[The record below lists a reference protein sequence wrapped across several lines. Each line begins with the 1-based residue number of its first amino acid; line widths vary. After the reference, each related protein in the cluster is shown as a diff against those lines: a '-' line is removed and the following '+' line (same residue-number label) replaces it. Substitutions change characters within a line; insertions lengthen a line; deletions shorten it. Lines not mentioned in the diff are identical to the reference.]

1 MHRKYANLREMATEL
16 ELAVNRDNG
25 STAVE
30 LTLFSSYFQSVTVV
44 EVPGLTNTDPAE
56 LNKLREYVSPPNTL
70 ILVVFAADQ
79 DLQHSQV
86 LSTIQKE
93 DPDGSRTIGVLTKT
107 ENVDVEAQATIDTI
121 LNNKG
126 FISNWVGLSLLIDN
140 K

>member
-70 ILVVFAADQ
+70 ILAVFAADQ

>member
-16 ELAVNRDNG
+16 EWAVNRDNG

-79 DLQHSQV
+79 DLQHSQERGAQ
-86 LSTIQKE
+86 LSHTFW
-93 DPDGSRTIGVLTKT
+93 S
-107 ENVDVEAQATIDTI
+107 
-121 LNNKG
+121 LNIKNM
-126 FISNWVGLSLLIDN
+126 I
-140 K
+140 